1 MERRQL
7 HRHELFW
14 RPVIVVLRVLVAAL
28 LTWMLIANRR
38 QRRERLHIASQDPL
52 TGLPNRRCTA
62 NLARAVLDSAAVSLN
77 PVTIALIDLVNL
89 KRINARCGHDVGE
102 YVLKEFARRAR
113 ARLRTSAAIGRW
125 GQQAFLLILPDV
137 SIHAAVAMLAQLQAV
152 TGEIPL
158 PEAARDLKMTFNVG
172 LASCSRTV
180 PSMDEIIASAESA
193 LYEARQGG
201 LNFWRLGHGSCRT
214 ATSPGLNALYAKP
227 DAGRTAAREH
237 RNRAS
242 TSGAGIATW
251 HHARQAISDQRS
263 CSNEQAKR
271 VIYPLS

>member
-113 ARLRTSAAIGRW
+113 ATADFRCNRTLGSAG
-125 GQQAFLLILPDV
+125 V
-137 SIHAAVAMLAQLQAV
+137 SAY
-152 TGEIPL
+152 
-158 PEAARDLKMTFNVG
+158 
-172 LASCSRTV
+172 
-180 PSMDEIIASAESA
+180 SA
-193 LYEARQGG
+193 
-201 LNFWRLGHGSCRT
+201 
-214 ATSPGLNALYAKP
+214 
-227 DAGRTAAREH
+227 
-237 RNRAS
+237 
-242 TSGAGIATW
+242 
-251 HHARQAISDQRS
+251 
-263 CSNEQAKR
+263 
-271 VIYPLS
+271 